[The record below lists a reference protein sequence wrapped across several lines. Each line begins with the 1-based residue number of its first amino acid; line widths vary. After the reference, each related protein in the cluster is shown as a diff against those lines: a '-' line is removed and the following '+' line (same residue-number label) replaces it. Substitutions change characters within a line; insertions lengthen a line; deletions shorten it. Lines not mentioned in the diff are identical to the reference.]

1 MPRGGS
7 CVIGRGNEELN
18 ADKQRIG
25 WSGTVWRAS
34 ESLRGRGGWY
44 VVLWPDG
51 EPYSDERAVL
61 LRCTRFRWQAA
72 RWVRD
77 FGTGLRTPILVTP
90 RDLAPQYASRRPL
103 YPYPDRPLG
112 MDDRAE
118 GSRSRNP
125 DGRGN

>member
-1 MPRGGS
+1 M
-7 CVIGRGNEELN
+7 N

-25 WSGTVWRAS
+25 WSGKVWRAW

-44 VVLWPDG
+44 VVFWPDG
-51 EPYSDERAVL
+51 EPYSDERADL
-61 LRCTRFRWQAA
+61 LRCTRFRWQAT

-90 RDLAPQYASRRPL
+90 HDLAPQYASQRPL
-103 YPYPDRPLG
+103 YPFPDRPRV
-112 MDDRAE
+112 MDDRVE
-118 GSRSRNP
+118 GSRSRDP